1 MNLRTKLVFALSSL
15 LLFVVF
21 AAADCPICFPGPD
34 GSVRCG
40 SGGGGG
46 PPGGGGGPPPTP
58 TNTPPPAPTPT
69 PAPILR
75 SWVSTA
81 GFVGTFFNWCY
92 PEDVAAV
99 PRSPDCHPPDH
110 HDVAG
115 EHAVDIDPYPYG
127 TLGSAINVYY
137 YDPRP
142 GEYGSNI
149 RHADL
154 TWLDHSCGLG
164 GGGDAALVSLYAI
177 DSTAPGGTRYLA
189 NAVYRHMVQGAAPG
203 LISNAALL
211 GVLADN
217 ASTNPSCW
225 TGPHLHQG
233 VGALGPGITLEH
245 DIAGYQFPNCW
256 PWLGAAYPG
265 VGWSVG
271 YPFCYQIRWNG

>member
-1 MNLRTKLVFALSSL
+1 VTVYSDGHACVYVRIGDGADMMCGGGSSN
-15 LLFVVF
+15 
-21 AAADCPICFPGPD
+21 G
-34 GSVRCG
+34 
-40 SGGGGG
+40 GGGGG
-46 PPGGGGGPPPTP
+46 PVATP
-58 TNTPPPAPTPT
+58 TAV
-69 PAPILR
+69 PILR

-81 GFVGTFFNWCY
+81 GFVGTFFDWCY
-92 PEDVAAV
+92 PQDVNAV

-127 TLGSAINVYY
+127 TLGSAVDVYY
-137 YDPRP
+137 YDPWP

-154 TWLDHSCGLG
+154 VWLPSSCADETG
-164 GGGDAALVSLYAI
+164 GQAAVISVYAI

-189 NAVYRHMVQGAAPG
+189 NAVYRHMVQGTTA
-203 LISNAALL
+203 LTVDNATLL

-217 ASTNPSCW
+217 ASTNGNCW

-233 VGALGPGITLEH
+233 VGSLGSGVTLEH
-245 DIAGYQFPNCW
+245 DIVGFQFPNCG
-256 PWLGAAYPG
+256 PYIDDTNTPYPG
-265 VGWSVG
+265 TGWSVG

>member
-1 MNLRTKLVFALSSL
+1 V
-15 LLFVVF
+15 
-21 AAADCPICFPGPD
+21 D
-34 GSVRCG
+34 
-40 SGGGGG
+40 
-46 PPGGGGGPPPTP
+46 
-58 TNTPPPAPTPT
+58 
-69 PAPILR
+69 
-75 SWVSTA
+75 
-81 GFVGTFFNWCY
+81 
-92 PEDVAAV
+92 AV

-115 EHAVDIDPYPYG
+115 EHAIDLDPYPFG

-149 RHADL
+149 THADL
-154 TWLDHSCGLG
+154 TWLPSSCQDGTG
-164 GGGDAALVSLYAI
+164 GQAALVSLKGI
-177 DSTAPGGTRYLA
+177 DSTSPGGERYLA
-189 NAVYRHMVQGAAPG
+189 TAVYRHMVQGAPAG
-203 LISNAALL
+203 SINNATLL

-233 VGALGPGITLEH
+233 VGSLAPGITLEH
-245 DIAGYQFPNCW
+245 DIAGYQYPNCW